1 MDEVPTVAVIGGGPA
16 GLRAAEVAAEAGLRV
31 MLYEGKPSV
40 GRKLLVAGKGG
51 LNLTH
56 GEALDAFVTRYS
68 GPDTPPEFWT
78 RLIEAFGPSDLRQWA
93 EALGVETF
101 QAGSGRVYPKA
112 LKAAPLLRRWLARLD
127 ALGVR
132 IFARHRLSELSPGD
146 RWRLEFDNGVTNHA
160 DAVILATGGGSWPR
174 TGSDGTWMA
183 ILERLGLPLH
193 PLVAANCGW
202 ERPWPDAVAA
212 MEGEPLKN
220 VHVHANGTSAAG
232 ELMITRYG
240 LEGGTIYQLG
250 AVLREMDKPEITID
264 FKPTF
269 TRQQLIAKMES
280 VRKNH
285 LDEAVIRWR
294 LSKPMRA
301 MLSNGDWMDAK
312 TLADAVKSF
321 PVPLV
326 RPRPLAEAISSA
338 GGVAWAGIDEKLMS
352 RGFPGLFFAGEMID
366 WEAPTGGYLLQACF
380 STGTLAA
387 KSASAHALHK
397 YTRRDS
403 NP

>member
-1 MDEVPTVAVIGGGPA
+1 VDEVPTVAVIGGGPA
-16 GLRAAEVAAEAGLRV
+16 GLRAAEVVAAAGLRV
-31 MLYEGKPSV
+31 MVYEAKPSV
-40 GRKLLVAGKGG
+40 GRKFLVAGKGG

-56 GEALDAFVTRYS
+56 SEPLEAFVTRYS
-68 GPDTPPEFWT
+68 GPDTPPDFWT
-78 RLIEAFGPSDLRQWA
+78 RALEAFGPLDLRKWA
-93 EALGVETF
+93 EELGVETF

-132 IFARHRLSELSPGD
+132 IITRHRLSDLAPGD
-146 RWRLEFDNGVTNHA
+146 RWRLEFENGFTAHA

-174 TGSDGTWMA
+174 TGSDGGWTA

-202 ERPWPDAVAA
+202 EHPWPDAVLA
-212 MEGEPLKN
+212 MEGQPLKN

-250 AVLREMDKPEITID
+250 AVLREMDNPEITID

-269 TRQQLIAKMES
+269 TRRELIAKMES

-285 LDEAVIRWR
+285 LEEAVVRWK
-294 LSKPMRA
+294 LSKAMRA
-301 MLSNGDWMDAK
+301 MLSSGDWQDAAS
-312 TLADAVKSF
+312 LAEAVKRY
-321 PVPLV
+321 PIRLV

-338 GGVAWAGIDEKLMS
+338 GGVAWAGLDENLMA
-352 RGFPGLFFAGEMID
+352 RAFPGLFFAGEMID
-366 WEAPTGGYLLQACF
+366 WEAPTGGYLLQGCF
-380 STGTLAA
+380 SSGTH
-387 KSASAHALHK
+387 SALSAIACIRSSGLH
-397 YTRRDS
+397 S
-403 NP
+403 WSI